1 MHCVLQ
7 NTLRVESDN
16 SVKLQHFA
24 GKIANHNTGV
34 DKGGGRGAQ
43 PPQLPGRKDFLVK
56 IEGLLESVVLS
67 LRVRS
72 NAMFTSERRY

>member
-24 GKIANHNTGV
+24 AKIANHNTGV
-34 DKGGGRGAQ
+34 DKGGHGAQ
-43 PPQLPGRKDFLVK
+43 PPPPQLPGRKDFLVK
-56 IEGLLESVVLS
+56 I
-67 LRVRS
+67 
-72 NAMFTSERRY
+72 